1 MAIRRTTITVSG
13 TAGGAGASTA
23 YAISD
28 DIVDGLVLAVH
39 IAYAG
44 SPPATTDVIIVEAN
58 NSPAMPILTVSD
70 ANTDGWFQPMAAVE
84 DTAGAAVTNAVQ
96 QIPVSD
102 YVKVTVDDADDGDGA
117 VVTVVWAE

>member
-1 MAIRRTTITVSG
+1 MGIRRTTITVSG
-13 TAGGAGASTA
+13 TTGGAGASTA

-28 DIVDGLVLAVH
+28 DVVDGLVLAVH
-39 IAYAG
+39 IAYVG
-44 SPPATTDVIIVEAN
+44 SPPNTTDIIIVEAN

-84 DTAGAAVTNAVQ
+84 DTAGAAVSNAVQ

-102 YVKVTVDDADDGDGA
+102 YVKVTVDDANDGDGA
-117 VVTVVWAE
+117 VVTIVWVE